1 MSKAENTQIVNDF
14 STVAALD
21 MPGTGKL
28 IVLAILQHK
37 TYDVARL
44 MKLTGED
51 RRTVQRYR
59 LQWIERQDDT
69 SDRSDTDGATVA
81 TDATPVSCDEGGSNV
96 VPYKARAPLTENPSG
111 LSSTSEKK
119 DPPLTPQSP
128 IQAKSW
134 EDDVASQS
142 HPTITVENGK
152 AILHNGTRSEW
163 LERFG
168 GDEEDL
174 ELALIDAVGT
184 IQPNSRQDPALQ
196 ITRRLSII
204 VRDRREKDKRY
215 AAAVAANRKADKPKA
230 AFKPSRW

>member
-1 MSKAENTQIVNDF
+1 MDHFA
-14 STVAALD
+14 TVAALD

-37 TYDVARL
+37 TYDVAKL
-44 MKLTGED
+44 MELTGES
-51 RRTVQRYR
+51 RRLVQMYR
-59 LQWIERQDDT
+59 LQWIERQDET
-69 SDRSDTDGATVA
+69 SERGETRETGFANFA
-81 TDATPVSCDEGGSNV
+81 KDAKHVSCDEGGSNI

-111 LSSTSEKK
+111 LSSTSEVE

-174 ELALIDAVGT
+174 ELALIDAVGA